1 MKPLIRQLSN
11 AKSHYFLGSR
21 GVNYEYRIKGD
32 PSHDAIVMLHNLGMD
47 CRVFLPNIDALAE
60 DFLVVVI
67 SFRGHGLSDKPKSA
81 NSESYGLAAL
91 VQDVIELTWNLEIQ
105 NFHLVGHGMGAIVGY
120 EILKQDPDS
129 LLSLT
134 SISAPVS
141 NGALKELHK
150 FSGKVNGFTSR
161 LLKQKQLAGIA
172 AKFVSDND
180 ETISY
185 VRDEIFYGTDFKI
198 LKHFKNLIDE
208 ANYVEVLR
216 ESRLPI
222 LIIEGESD
230 FVTEGKN
237 GKKAIQDMLELISD
251 NYPVGHEI
259 IPNTGHIPSL
269 DNPEAFNR
277 ILGNF
282 VRSI

>member
-32 PSHDAIVMLHNLGMD
+32 PNNDAIVMLHNLGMD

-67 SFRGHGLSDKPKSA
+67 SFRGHGVSDKPKVA
-81 NSESYGLAAL
+81 NSESYGLSAL

-105 NFHLVGHGMGAIVGY
+105 YFHLVGHGLGAIVGY
-120 EILKQDPDS
+120 EILHSDPDS

-134 SISAPVS
+134 SISAPAS
-141 NGALKELHK
+141 NEALKELNK
-150 FSGKVNGFTSR
+150 FNGKVNGFTSR
-161 LLKQKQLAGIA
+161 LLKQKQIANIA
-172 AKFVSDND
+172 AKFVSDN
-180 ETISY
+180 EQTISY
-185 VRDEIFYGTDFKI
+185 VRDEIFYGTDFKV
-198 LKHFKNLIDE
+198 LKHFKSLIDE
-208 ANYVEVLR
+208 ADYTEVLK
-216 ESRLPI
+216 ESTLP
-222 LIIEGESD
+222 LLVIEGESD
-230 FVTEGKN
+230 FMTEGKN
-237 GKKAIQDMLELISD
+237 GKKAMLDMLELISN
-251 NYPVGHEI
+251 NYPTMHEI

-277 ILGNF
+277 VLGNF